1 METVVVPGMEDVGDV
16 DVSGGVK
23 CSRVCA
29 VSGGV
34 VHVQWL

>member
-1 METVVVPGMEDVGDV
+1 MVPGMEDVGNV
-16 DVSGGVK
+16 DVSGDVK

-34 VHVQWL
+34 VHVQSL